1 MKIPGIGI
9 ASAAILMLAAGVG
22 IGIAQAGG
30 NQPYDPMLSFGD
42 QDVNPYADAGQAV
55 EQGASSD
62 PYNVDLLVETGNLPE
77 PSSVAETDTI
87 GEIMEWLAV
96 EFVPEGNWAGT
107 DWQVRGPVETG
118 AIPGMPPEES
128 WMKEYGND

>member
-1 MKIPGIGI
+1 MKASGIGI
-9 ASAAILMLAAGVG
+9 VPAAILMLAAGFG

-30 NQPYDPMLSFGD
+30 NQPYDPMRSFGD
-42 QDVNPYADAGQAV
+42 QDVNPYAGVGQAV

-77 PSSVAETDTI
+77 PSNVAETGTI
-87 GEIMEWLAV
+87 EEFAEWK
-96 EFVPEGNWAGT
+96 T
-107 DWQVRGPVETG
+107 RGPVETG
-118 AIPGMPPEES
+118 AIPGMLPEES